1 MTTRGGTPGIAL
13 QAIPEPQPVSSAD
26 LEWLAARRVGRM
38 PTREDASALLTRLRD
53 EGER

>member
-1 MTTRGGTPGIAL
+1 MTDRGAKPTNEL
-13 QAIPEPQPVSSAD
+13 ETIPEPQPVSAAD

-38 PTREDASALLTRLRD
+38 RTREDAGALLTRLRD